1 MFLYSYEC
9 NECDFTF
16 PLGGT
21 AVMYATDD
29 QGERHPC
36 LHPGEDYT
44 IFRYTGLSFTEA
56 EAAGRIGSMQH
67 CVCMECLAQF
77 DLDADRDPLVCPGCS
92 SNAVEFEKNLIDNQC
107 PSCRKGKIE
116 QTSPFRMKPDPDWE
130 SLPVPE
136 IVKDMVE
143 YLNRDRE
150 QPLETN
156 NIPVSLKIAS
166 HIDQKYGS
174 GEFSTIVYE
183 LCSWWQGNFLG
194 STPEEQDQKDSME
207 LNMRWGWCKAL
218 PDVLDAV
225 PALAELVTVRSVQTA
240 PAFSKSL
247 VVHSH
252 RCLFQAS
259 VDPET
264 RRGIKN
270 YVRKYF
276 DPGPVIS

>member
-44 IFRYTGLSFTEA
+44 IFRYTGLSYA
-56 EAAGRIGSMQH
+56 EAKASGRIGSMQH

-116 QTSPFRMKPDPDWE
+116 QTSPFRMKPDPDWK

-143 YLNRDRE
+143 YLNSRDRE
-150 QPLETN
+150 HPLETN
-156 NIPVSLKIAS
+156 NIPVSLKITS

-183 LCSWWQGNFLG
+183 LCKWWQGNFLG
-194 STPEEQDQKDSME
+194 STLEEQDQKDSME

-252 RCLFQAS
+252 RCLFQTS
-259 VDPET
+259 VDP
-264 RRGIKN
+264 
-270 YVRKYF
+270 
-276 DPGPVIS
+276 